1 MKIIP
6 LLFFFVVFFSCNNK
20 SEEPALKEE
29 PTETVEEEEVE
40 PSLDLSK
47 NFKELNTF
55 LRESDSSFSPGKFS
69 QEEEIQLDS
78 ISWNALDQ
86 ETMEEFSPYFVMN
99 ADNSLALDLVSYNFI
114 ITNKNGVQR
123 VEFAGPDTEIG
134 LIDLKR
140 NKRKRILFLG
150 SSGLVLDGKWDE
162 KGNIILAGAQDAG
175 QGNLQPIIW
184 RIYPAENK
192 IETFTYPGTIKANVS
207 EYYKLKYKP
216 LKTSRV
222 V

>member
-1 MKIIP
+1 
-6 LLFFFVVFFSCNNK
+6 
-20 SEEPALKEE
+20 
-29 PTETVEEEEVE
+29 
-40 PSLDLSK
+40 
-47 NFKELNTF
+47 
-55 LRESDSSFSPGKFS
+55 
-69 QEEEIQLDS
+69 
-78 ISWNALDQ
+78 
-86 ETMEEFSPYFVMN
+86 
-99 ADNSLALDLVSYNFI
+99 
-114 ITNKNGVQR
+114 VQR

-134 LIDLKR
+134 LIDLEK
-140 NKRKRILFLG
+140 KTRKRILFLG

-184 RIYPAENK
+184 RFYPAEN
-192 IETFTYPGTIKANVS
+192 IMETSTYPGTIKANIS

>member
-6 LLFFFVVFFSCNNK
+6 ALIFFLVFFSCNNK
-20 SEEPALKEE
+20 SKETVVEEPV
-29 PTETVEEEEVE
+29 ETVEEEDIE
-40 PSLDLSK
+40 PSLDLSN
-47 NFKELNTF
+47 NFQELNAF
-55 LRESDSSFSPGKFS
+55 LMEWDSSFSPGKFS
-69 QEEEIQLDS
+69 QEEEILLDS
-78 ISWNALDQ
+78 ISWHAMDQ

-99 ADNSLALDLVSYNFI
+99 ADSSLALDLVSYNFI

-162 KGNIILAGAQDAG
+162 KGNIILAGAQEAG
-175 QGNLQPIIW
+175 QGNLQPLIW
-184 RIYPAENK
+184 RIFPAENK
-192 IETFTYPGTIKANVS
+192 IETYSYPGTIKANVS
-207 EYYKLKYKP
+207 EYYKQKYKP
-216 LKTSRV
+216 LKTIRAV
-222 V
+222 

>member
-1 MKIIP
+1 MMKSIP
-6 LLFFFVVFFSCNNK
+6 VLFLFLVFFSCNNQ
-20 SEEPALKEE
+20 SREPVRIE
-29 PTETVEEEEVE
+29 PIETVEEEDVE

-47 NFKELNTF
+47 KFPELNAF
-55 LRESDSSFSPGKFS
+55 IREWDSSFSPGKFS

-78 ISWNALDQ
+78 ISWNTLDQ

-99 ADNSLALDLVSYNFI
+99 ADSTMALDLVSYNFI
-114 ITNKNGVQR
+114 ITNKNGAQR

-134 LIDLKR
+134 LIDLKK

-150 SSGLVLDGKWDE
+150 SSGFVLDGKWDE

-175 QGNLQPIIW
+175 QGNLQPLIW

-192 IETFTYPGTIKANVS
+192 METFSYPGTIKANIS
-207 EYYKLKYKP
+207 EYYKQKYKP
-216 LKTSRV
+216 FKTSRV